1 VGDRYKNDNVAVLEI
16 EYATDEPLDIMVM
29 GEFNNWKPEP
39 MNMNFKNGRLCY
51 FFEAF
56 VPIGYKYRY
65 QFIINGEI
73 RTDPS

>member
-1 VGDRYKNDNVAVLEI
+1 
-16 EYATDEPLDIMVM
+16 MVM